1 MSFELESAFQC
12 LLTASEEDFA
22 ETARQLGKDEQ
33 RKLLHRLLDASLPPD
48 SEQPAGKTG
57 KTGRGAGAR
66 KRSKSRGKM
75 GDRKSDDPDSQPGKG
90 SEPKGSQ
97 TDSQP
102 GKGSEPS
109 QTDSQPGQGSQPD
122 KPWSWSSQPYYSQSW
137 WWSQTGS
144 QHSEQVSQDGL
155 IHIKPWQRTGGRG
168 ILNMSPARKSTSAL
182 LHASL
187 AARRHAIRGWTVR
200 QMATGRTFAVGAS
213 RLGRRTR

>member
-48 SEQPAGKTG
+48 SEASTQPAQPAGQQPGT
-57 KTGRGAGAR
+57 GAR
-66 KRSKSRGKM
+66 KRSKTKGKM

-90 SEPKGSQ
+90 SQPKGSQ

-102 GKGSEPS
+102 GKGS
-109 QTDSQPGQGSQPD
+109 QTDSQP
-122 KPWSWSSQPYYSQSW
+122 WWWNSQPYYSQSW

-144 QHSEQVSQDGL
+144 QTGSQHSEEVSQDGL
-155 IHIKPWQRTGGRG
+155 IHIRQRTGGRG
-168 ILNMSPARKSTSAL
+168 KYVPSQKVHFCIIACMACRKEACNKRMDSQTDG
-182 LHASL
+182 HWPHFCRGCKPPG
-187 AARRHAIRGWTVR
+187 AADPIRVPP
-200 QMATGRTFAVGAS
+200 
-213 RLGRRTR
+213 